1 MSEINYNN
9 LPEKVGEL
17 WEDVK
22 TIKELLKKRESEVS
36 ISQKLTFSKA
46 LVFLERQGY
55 VMSKS
60 KLYKLTALNE
70 IPCKKFGNRLIFD
83 SDDLLA
89 YCKAC
94 TKGKNNLEIETVF
107 KSARKQL
114 NNIVK

>member
-46 LVFLERQGY
+46 LVFLERH

-60 KLYKLTALNE
+60 KLYKLTALNK

-83 SDDLLA
+83 SDELINFCENHVQYSVVD
-89 YCKAC
+89 
-94 TKGKNNLEIETVF
+94 GIESVV
-107 KSARKQL
+107 KSAKKQF
-114 NNIVK
+114 VK

>member
-46 LVFLERQGY
+46 LVTLFTQ
-55 VMSKS
+55 
-60 KLYKLTALNE
+60 
-70 IPCKKFGNRLIFD
+70 C
-83 SDDLLA
+83 
-89 YCKAC
+89 
-94 TKGKNNLEIETVF
+94 
-107 KSARKQL
+107 
-114 NNIVK
+114 

>member
-60 KLYKLTALNE
+60 KLYKLTALNK

-83 SDDLLA
+83 SDELISFCENQIRNSVID
-89 YCKAC
+89 
-94 TKGKNNLEIETVF
+94 GIETVVR
-107 KSARKQL
+107 SAQRQL
-114 NNIVK
+114 PNNL